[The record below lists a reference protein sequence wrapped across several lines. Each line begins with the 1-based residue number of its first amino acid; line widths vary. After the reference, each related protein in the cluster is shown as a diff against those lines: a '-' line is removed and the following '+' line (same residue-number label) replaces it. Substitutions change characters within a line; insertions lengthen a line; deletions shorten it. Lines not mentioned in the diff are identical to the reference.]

1 VASLNVRNDN
11 RKVTNKKLRIR
22 LVLFGEAIANAQWT
36 ENCYIH
42 SFGENIILDFTVKYI
57 VVNY

>member
-1 VASLNVRNDN
+1 MRNDN